1 MNSIT
6 LKAQLLRMPE
16 LKAGRGALATLVDTL
31 TAWRV
36 ERLLV
41 VTSPELVSCGV
52 LHQLLTALEASPL
65 LKAFYFDQVTPDP
78 SFELVEKLVAFG
90 RANEVDCVLALGG
103 GSPIDAAKVAAALI
117 NSEQNL
123 KSIVGTN
130 LVTSVLPLIAIP
142 TTAGTG
148 SEVTPVAILTDTE
161 DQIKKGVVSE
171 KLIPRLAILDPDL
184 TLKLPKSQTAFT
196 GLDALSHAV
205 EAFNSKKAT
214 ALSDFYAQTAM
225 ELIMTHLRRAYED
238 GHDVEARAA
247 MQLAAY
253 YAGIAFANAG
263 VTAAHAFAYPLGAR
277 YHLPHGLAVILML
290 PAVLEYN
297 QVGQEPRFHE
307 LAKILTGNPQ
317 ATAADVVP
325 CLVKLCRDL
334 GIQLGLSHSGIEEAA
349 LNEMAASVL
358 TITRILD
365 NNPRPIERLDQSSAI
380 FQRAY
385 LYA

>member
-6 LKAQLLRMPE
+6 HQAQLLRMPE
-16 LKAGRGALATLVDTL
+16 LKAGRGALATLIDSLNNWQVH
-31 TAWRV
+31 
-36 ERLLV
+36 RLLV

-52 LHQLLTALEASPL
+52 YNQLLTVLEAAP
-65 LKAFYFDQVTPDP
+65 KVQAFCFHQVTPDP
-78 SFELVEKLVAFG
+78 CFDLVEKLVDFG
-90 RANEVDCVLALGG
+90 RQHEVDCVLALGG

-117 NSEQNL
+117 GSKQCIKNVLGN
-123 KSIVGTN
+123 N
-130 LVTSVLPLIAIP
+130 LVQKVLPLIAIP

-205 EAFNSKKAT
+205 EAFNSNKAT
-214 ALSDFYAQTAM
+214 ALSDFYARTAI
-225 ELIMTHLRRAYED
+225 ELIMSHLRRAYAD
-238 GHDVEARAA
+238 GTNVESRAA

-263 VTAAHAFAYPLGAR
+263 VTAAHAFAYPLGGR
-277 YHLPHGLAVILML
+277 YHLSHGLAVILML

-297 QVGQEPRFHE
+297 QVGQEARFCE
-307 LAKILTGNPQ
+307 LAQILTGNPK
-317 ATAADVVP
+317 ATAEQVVP
-325 CLVKLCRDL
+325 CLVELCRDL
-334 GIQLGLSHSGIEEAA
+334 DINLGLSHAGVEETA
-349 LNEMAASVL
+349 LNEMATSVL

-365 NNPRPIERLDQSSAI
+365 NNPRPIVHIDQTLAI

-385 LYA
+385 RFM

>member
-90 RANEVDCVLALGG
+90 RENKVDCVLALGG

-117 NSEQNL
+117 DSEQNV
-123 KSIVGTN
+123 KNIVGTN
-130 LVTSVLPLIAIP
+130 LVTHVLPLIAIP

-184 TLKLPKSQTAFT
+184 TLKLPKGQTAFT

-225 ELIMTHLRRAYED
+225 ELIMAHLRRAYAD

-297 QVGQEPRFHE
+297 QVGQEARFHE
-307 LAKILTGNPQ
+307 LATILTGNPE
-317 ATAADVVP
+317 AGAEEVVP
-325 CLVKLCRDL
+325 CLVKLCRDM

-349 LNEMAASVL
+349 LKEMAESVL